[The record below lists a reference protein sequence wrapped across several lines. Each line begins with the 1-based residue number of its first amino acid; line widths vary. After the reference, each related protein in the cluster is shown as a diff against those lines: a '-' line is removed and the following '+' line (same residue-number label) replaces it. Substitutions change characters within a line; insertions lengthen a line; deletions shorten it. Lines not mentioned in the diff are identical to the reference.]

1 MWFGMSFFERNES
14 FKSVIKQLEDSFE
27 KLKKEKPQMDTDR
40 HRLKKNRGILPIGEF
55 VGVHNPSLS
64 AFICIHLWF

>member
-27 KLKKEKPQMDTDR
+27 KLKKEKP
-40 HRLKKNRGILPIGEF
+40 
-55 VGVHNPSLS
+55 
-64 AFICIHLWF
+64 HLVKDLQIEE